1 MKDNRDVLLKALDF
15 HGHRCWASAI
25 GVRIGL
31 TAMATLGVERSGAS
45 QLFAAVEIGEKHG
58 AMCFA
63 DGIQYSTGCTFG
75 KGNLTKTHEG
85 KLAVTLTE
93 TATGRSVRVAYR
105 PALQSQ
111 IASSAF
117 MKQRSR
123 GVPPTEIPEAD
134 QWEMVDLVWNADASD
149 VMKIGPVEVRDP
161 IDTSELVAFVIC
173 PICEELVAG
182 PYMRYVID
190 TPMCRSCSGYDV

>member
-1 MKDNRDVLLKALDF
+1 MNENRDVLLKALEF

-31 TAMATLGVERSGAS
+31 AAMAALGAERSGAS

-63 DGIQYSTGCTFG
+63 DGIQYATGCTFG
-75 KGNLTKTHEG
+75 KGNLSKTHEG
-85 KLAVTLTE
+85 KLAVTQTE

-105 PALQSQ
+105 PALPPQ
-111 IASSAF
+111 IAASPI
-117 MKQRSR
+117 MQQRSR

-134 QWEMVDLVWNADASD
+134 QWAMVDLVWNADASE
-149 VMKIGPVEVRDP
+149 VMTIGSVEERDR
-161 IDTSELVAFVIC
+161 IDTSELVSFAVC
-173 PICEELVAG
+173 PVCEELVAE
-182 PYMRYVID
+182 PYLRFVID
-190 TPMCRSCSGYDV
+190 TPMCRSCSGYTV